1 MRLLTVHALLAVFF
15 VSSSG
20 SAGPKSA
27 AEQPGISRSGSEFLE
42 EGSSIDS
49 EWNSSPVRIY
59 NDATCLGR
67 VEGFADG
74 FTAHEELLSLPEKER
89 MVCVPQEITIIY
101 TV

>member
-42 EGSSIDS
+42 ECSSIDS
-49 EWNSSPVRIY
+49 EWNSSLSASTTMLPVW
-59 NDATCLGR
+59 A
-67 VEGFADG
+67 
-74 FTAHEELLSLPEKER
+74 TAHELLSLPEKER
-89 MVCVPQEITIIY
+89 MVCVPQEITIIC

>member
-1 MRLLTVHALLAVFF
+1 MRLLTVHALLVAVFF
-15 VSSSG
+15 VSSSR

-42 EGSSIDS
+42 EGSSTDS
-49 EWNSSPVRIY
+49 EWNRSPVRIN

-74 FTAHEELLSLPEKER
+74 FTAHEQLLSLPEKER
-89 MVCVPQEITIIY
+89 MVCVATK
-101 TV
+101 